1 MNKYFYIILLVAGS
15 GIFSCKKIVQKQ
27 EQNAVLSIMTSGV
40 WYMQSYKLGSADS
53 TGSFSGYV
61 FKFDQSGTVTATL
74 GASASTGS
82 WTANISNR
90 SITSNFPG
98 ASNPLNK
105 LNSTWTITDSGL
117 TYVVANATIGD
128 STANMRLQKQ

>member
-1 MNKYFYIILLVAGS
+1 MKKFFYLFLFIAGL
-15 GIFSCKKIVQKQ
+15 GFFSCKKIAQQQ

-53 TGSFSGYV
+53 TSSFSGYV
-61 FKFDQSGTVTATL
+61 FKFDQNGTVTATL
-74 GASASTGS
+74 GASYSTGTWS
-82 WTANISNR
+82 ANISNR

-98 ASNPLNK
+98 AYNPLNK

-117 TYVVANATIGD
+117 TYVVANATISD